1 MATVATYPK
10 ISKKIWWLLRDRL
23 KKSVP
28 SVVTP
33 IWVTSLSPMADASA
47 RSNVISPLRDLGL
60 LDEDNKPTK
69 LAERWR
75 HDDEYAAACHEIRQ
89 NTYPHELI
97 EAFIDADS
105 SQKEQIK
112 SWFMKVG
119 QVGEAAAK
127 MYADTYLLLTQADPT
142 KADDKP
148 ITTATQRVS
157 RPSLKPKVKQ
167 STESASTGGASIE
180 LTPPIHEPSASALH
194 RRMPAVHIDVQV
206 HISPDTSPEQI
217 DRIFESMAKHLGNFT
232 N

>member
-1 MATVATYPK
+1 MATAATYPK
-10 ISKKIWWLLRDRL
+10 ISKKLWWLLRDRF

-33 IWVTSLSPMADASA
+33 TLVTSLSHMADASA

-60 LDEDNKPTK
+60 LDEDNKPTD

-97 EAFIDADS
+97 EAFPDADS

-119 QVGEAAAK
+119 QVGEVAAK
-127 MYADTYLLLTQADPT
+127 MYADTYLLLTQADLT
-142 KADDKP
+142 KVEDKP
-148 ITTATQRVS
+148 ATAATQRVS
-157 RPSLKPKVKQ
+157 RPSPKPKAKQ
-167 STESASTGGASIE
+167 SAEGAANRGTSTKLI
-180 LTPPIHEPSASALH
+180 PPIHESPAPALH

-232 N
+232 S